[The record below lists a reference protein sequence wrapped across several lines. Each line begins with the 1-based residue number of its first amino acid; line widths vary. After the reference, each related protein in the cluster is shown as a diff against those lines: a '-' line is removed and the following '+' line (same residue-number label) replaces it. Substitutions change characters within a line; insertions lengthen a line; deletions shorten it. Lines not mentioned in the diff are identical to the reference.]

1 MPTACDVTITAIRSR
16 LTQVRSP
23 QHFALQAL
31 STALFKKN
39 SCLTGYDF
47 GKVCL
52 YDPLS
57 PYPIQVD
64 YWTAAQQQQTSLLI
78 QQLTSARHVD
88 LTCQPRVANPASDRA
103 HRNRTSRTPLVTG
116 SIFRTCTCEGEFRIV
131 GMQVCGSGM
140 RHASTRVGHLS
151 AIWRPR
157 GDLGFSGIF

>member
-1 MPTACDVTITAIRSR
+1 MIIYYRCTV
-16 LTQVRSP
+16 V
-23 QHFALQAL
+23 
-31 STALFKKN
+31 
-39 SCLTGYDF
+39 
-47 GKVCL
+47 L
-52 YDPLS
+52 YGPLS
-57 PYPIQVD
+57 PSPIQVD
-64 YWTAAQQQQTSLLI
+64 YWTAEQQQQTSLLI
-78 QQLTSARHVD
+78 QQLTSARHVFHVD

-116 SIFRTCTCEGEFRIV
+116 YIFRTNYSEFRIV